1 LGIEALESW
10 RSGNKY
16 LFVVE
21 NEEAVQQ
28 VQPDFAKMGR
38 LPGRGVMVT
47 SLATTPEF
55 DFISR
60 YFAPWVGINED
71 PVTGSA
77 HCILGPYWATKLGKR
92 SLRAFQASSRGGIL
106 DVRLEGERVYLLG
119 QAVTVLDGE
128 LKV

>member
-1 LGIEALESW
+1 M
-10 RSGNKY
+10 
-16 LFVVE
+16 
-21 NEEAVQQ
+21 
-28 VQPDFAKMGR
+28 QPDFAKLGR

-47 SLATTPEF
+47 SQATTPEF

-77 HCILGPYWATKLGKR
+77 HCILGPYWAKKLGKG

-106 DVRLEGERVYLLG
+106 DVRPEGERVYLLG
-119 QAVTVLDGE
+119 QAITVLAGE